1 LVRTSTAEKLVFS
14 AVKIGYVRSS
24 EFRTADDRSGSS
36 SDHASNA
43 LCQLPLA
50 ADMLANAM

>member
-24 EFRTADDRSGSS
+24 ELNLTYTDLFLKKSRKF
-36 SDHASNA
+36 
-43 LCQLPLA
+43 LA
-50 ADMLANAM
+50 HR